1 MDHVCALTQFQQQ
14 QQQQQQTGRAAAR
27 EGRSEEEKQR
37 GRLGGRVGVSV
48 RGTKAAEDRSSFA
61 LREQPRS
68 NSGRR
73 EEVMI
78 SVRK

>member
-1 MDHVCALTQFQQQ
+1 MDHACALTQFQRQ

-48 RGTKAAEDRSSFA
+48 TGTKAAEDRSSFA
-61 LREQPRS
+61 QPRG

-78 SVRK
+78 LVRK

>member
-14 QQQQQQTGRAAAR
+14 QQQQTGTAPVR

-48 RGTKAAEDRSSFA
+48 TGTKAAEDRFSFA
-61 LREQPRS
+61 LKEQRRS
-68 NSGRR
+68 NRGRR

-78 SVRK
+78 LARK

>member
-1 MDHVCALTQFQQQ
+1 MAHACALTQFQRQQ

-37 GRLGGRVGVSV
+37 GRLGGRVGVT
-48 RGTKAAEDRSSFA
+48 GTKAAEDRSSFA
-61 LREQPRS
+61 LKEQPRS

-73 EEVMI
+73 KEVMI
-78 SVRK
+78 LVGK